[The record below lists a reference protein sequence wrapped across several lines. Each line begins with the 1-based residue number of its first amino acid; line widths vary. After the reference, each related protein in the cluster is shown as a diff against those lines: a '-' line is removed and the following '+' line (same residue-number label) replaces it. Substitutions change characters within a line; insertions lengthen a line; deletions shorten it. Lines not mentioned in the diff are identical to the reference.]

1 MNSHEHPNALRDA
14 LRSFAPAT
22 DDSAW
27 APLRQ
32 RLRRRRQRRLG
43 LRLSVSA
50 TVCLVALWGWHLG
63 QQVLD
68 TSTRSQWS
76 PMAQD
81 WTPAPAAA
89 LASGPLPAP
98 LRATKDSHFPVT
110 SIPQTAAL
118 PVAALPARNV
128 HVEIALLQQATQ
140 SEPANPVHYQQLGM
154 VYLEQKD
161 YCMSRQ
167 HLSIARQLDCERQ
180 VIPRDVD
187 FLLTE
192 LKSRTES
199 QCVCYLDN
207 RLCADELY

>member
-1 MNSHEHPNALRDA
+1 MNSNEHPNALRDA

-22 DDSAW
+22 DDAGW
-27 APLRQ
+27 APLRK
-32 RLRRRRQRRLG
+32 RLRRRRQRRRG
-43 LRLSVSA
+43 LRLSVGA
-50 TVCLVALWGWHLG
+50 TLCAVALWGWHLG
-63 QQVLD
+63 QQAL
-68 TSTRSQWS
+68 QS
-76 PMAQD
+76 PSHTPWAPVAQD
-81 WTPAPAAA
+81 CLPAPAAA
-89 LASGPLPAP
+89 LTSGPLPATKPSVTFSPAP
-98 LRATKDSHFPVT
+98 LASVGEPA
-110 SIPQTAAL
+110 PMPAAV
-118 PVAALPARNV
+118 PPIRNM
-128 HVEIALLQQATQ
+128 HVEIALLHQATQ
-140 SEPANPVHYQQLGM
+140 TEPANPVHYQRLGM

-161 YCMSRQ
+161 YCLSRQ